1 MTRTQRLLKVVAL
14 SLTAV
19 ALAVPA
25 VASASPVG
33 PTMGSYHAPEPESGY
48 SSPNAI
54 LGSGQTTTSPRV
66 VVAEPADPGFS
77 WGDAAVGASIALAVA
92 AIGAG
97 SLLVVR
103 TLRADRTRYGLT
115 S

>member
-1 MTRTQRLLKVVAL
+1 MPPTQRLLNLVAL

-25 VASASPVG
+25 IASASPVG

-48 SSPNAI
+48 SSPNAV
-54 LGSGQTTTSPRV
+54 LGPAETTSPPV

-92 AIGAG
+92 AIGGG
-97 SLLVVR
+97 SLLVAR

-115 S
+115 N